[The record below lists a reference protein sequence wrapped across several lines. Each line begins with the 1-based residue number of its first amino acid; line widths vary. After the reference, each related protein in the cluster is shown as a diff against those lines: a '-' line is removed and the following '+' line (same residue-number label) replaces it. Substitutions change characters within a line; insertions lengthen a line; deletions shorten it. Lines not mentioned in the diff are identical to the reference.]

1 MITPDH
7 VAFFRSTVMSRRRSI
22 LFGTGAVLALLLA
35 AGMENHAQGQGT
47 STGSRSSSGSSGAS
61 SGSTASSVGGGFT
74 GGGTTAGGGFT
85 GGGSTS
91 NTGLTG
97 GSGMTGGAGGR
108 GGSGGSATQV
118 PVSAN
123 PFLATYVNPYSA
135 GLVSTSG
142 ATTSTKAFG
151 QPVYALFSTATS
163 SGNTGTF
170 SGGTGGASGG
180 TGGVV
185 ASTAINGG
193 LGFGYNTY
201 GQGRTYAYAAVPGET
216 VPMVFHSN
224 PQLQSS
230 VSDVL
235 LRSTSFKAL
244 APLNVSVNESTVT
257 LAGTVASAKE
267 KRIVEGMVRMTP
279 GVRAVVNNLQVS
291 ETLPAPK
298 TNAPPIGQ

>member
-1 MITPDH
+1 
-7 VAFFRSTVMSRRRSI
+7 MSRRRA
-22 LFGTGAVLALLLA
+22 FFVGTAVVVALSLTAL
-35 AGMENHAQGQGT
+35 MENRAHGQT
-47 STGSRSSSGSSGAS
+47 TGGGRTGGGAGGGSGSGSGSS
-61 SGSTASSVGGGFT
+61 ASSVGGGFT
-74 GGGTTAGGGFT
+74 GGGTSPGGGFT
-85 GGGSTS
+85 GGGSTA

-108 GGSGGSATQV
+108 GGGGASGSATQV

-123 PFLATYVNPYSA
+123 PFLSTYVNPYSA
-135 GLVSTSG
+135 GMVNTSG
-142 ATTSTKAFG
+142 QATSTKAFG
-151 QPVYALFSTATS
+151 QPVYALYSTATS
-163 SGNTGTF
+163 SGTTQ
-170 SGGTGGASGG
+170 GGFGGAGGAAGASGG

-193 LGFGYNTY
+193 VGFGYNTY

-216 VPMVFHSN
+216 VPMVVHAN

-244 APLNVSVNESTVT
+244 APLNVTVNDSTVT
-257 LAGTVASAKE
+257 LAGTVGSAKE

-279 GVRAVVNNLQVS
+279 GVRAVVNNLQVT

-298 TNAPPIGQ
+298 TGAPPVGP